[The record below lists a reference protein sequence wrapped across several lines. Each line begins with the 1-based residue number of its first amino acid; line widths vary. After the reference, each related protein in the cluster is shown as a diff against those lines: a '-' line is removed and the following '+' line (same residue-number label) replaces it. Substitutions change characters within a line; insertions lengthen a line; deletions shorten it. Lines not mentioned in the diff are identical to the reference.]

1 MSTRT
6 TTLNAP
12 RAQPTLQRAFLR
24 VGNGLWLIETNEPQ
38 EFGQKTVR
46 QTSKLHAPY
55 FLRYGLAKF
64 TKGVCPLGG
73 QVNV

>member
-24 VGNGLWLIETNEPQ
+24 LNYELRPIETNQPQ
-38 EFGQKTVR
+38 EVGQKTVR